1 MTTIL
6 ARSQPYFLSGP
17 VREGPGD
24 HNLRPSDIDLP
35 VASLSWPSGLMACDP
50 ESCCIFRL
58 LSWVLYLVKA
68 MSVP

>member
-17 VREGPGD
+17 VREGLGE
-24 HNLRPSDIDLP
+24 HSLRPSDINLP
-35 VASLSWPSGLMACDP
+35 VASLAWPRDLKACDP
-50 ESCCIFRL
+50 ESCCIFHL